1 VHHLLIETSLR
12 MMMMTYMMKSKA
24 GVVRRVMNKMEMLA
38 LLCAGWIVTEHVWS

>member
-1 VHHLLIETSLR
+1 M

-38 LLCAGWIVTEHVWS
+38 LLCAGWIVTEHVWP